1 MAARTAEQIKS
12 DNETRLRRAKAWAAC
27 ATALHETESAKKPGQ
42 MSPQNTAF
50 VEVDDYAVRFVFW
63 WIAFE
68 ALYAR
73 RKDSGIHQ
81 TKTFIKNMINCDV
94 LQLDSILDVNAD
106 FAYEI
111 VKLRQTHDGFW
122 INRKYK
128 NKTNEEKYTYPSYK
142 SWENGFYKQ
151 VKKYEKGDTKDKL
164 NILFDRLHVIRN
176 QIFHGANSR
185 ATSWGITQVKDGVQ
199 LLSAF
204 VPFFIEQLEKYPN
217 INWGEIP
224 FPRVGKENNQQDD
237 LLPIWE
243 ESKND

>member
-1 MAARTAEQIKS
+1 MAARTAEQIKT

-50 VEVDDYAVRFVFW
+50 IEVDDYAVRFVFW

-73 RKDSGIHQ
+73 RKGSSIMHQ
-81 TKTFIKNMINCDV
+81 IIKFFKNMINCDRT
-94 LQLDSILDVNAD
+94 QSELDGILNRHENTAR
-106 FAYEI
+106 EI

-122 INRKYK
+122 SKGKHTDK
-128 NKTNEEKYTYPSYK
+128 N
-142 SWENGFYKQ
+142 SWKDEFDKQ
-151 VKKYEKGDTKDKL
+151 VKEYENGNTKDKL
-164 NILFDRLHVIRN
+164 DILFDRLHVVRN

-204 VPFFIEQLEKYPN
+204 VPFFIEQLEKYPKKD
-217 INWGEIP
+217 WGGIP
-224 FPRVGKENNQQDD
+224 FPRVGKESDEQDN
-237 LLPIWE
+237 LLPLWAQ
-243 ESKND
+243 NDND